1 MYQPQIFYL
10 YFWLWYG
17 SEWRKR
23 YDRIETR
30 FLYLFYGKNEVSAE
44 TIFIFIFYCATV
56 SRENFMKLAE
66 LFSDYFGIKNE
77 TGWWIHDFKGHKLWN
92 RQSRSGKKMKLTA
105 RGCAAAVSFIFFPTD
120 FGRFHNFS
128 PLKIMKPQPVSFLS
142 QNNRKQTA
150 SFIKFHVK
158 LGTKKK

>member
-30 FLYLFYGKNEVSAE
+30 FLDLFYGKNEVSAE

-56 SRENFMKLAE
+56 SRENFMKLAV
-66 LFSDYFGIKNE
+66 LFSDYFGIKNK
-77 TGWWIHDFKGHKLWN
+77 TGWWFHDFKWH
-92 RQSRSGKKMKLTA
+92 
-105 RGCAAAVSFIFFPTD
+105 
-120 FGRFHNFS
+120 
-128 PLKIMKPQPVSFLS
+128 KIMKSPKSDGKKWNWQPCAVSLFFFLSDFGGIIILWLLKPWNQAPASFLGP
-142 QNNRKQTA
+142 K
-150 SFIKFHVK
+150 
-158 LGTKKK
+158 